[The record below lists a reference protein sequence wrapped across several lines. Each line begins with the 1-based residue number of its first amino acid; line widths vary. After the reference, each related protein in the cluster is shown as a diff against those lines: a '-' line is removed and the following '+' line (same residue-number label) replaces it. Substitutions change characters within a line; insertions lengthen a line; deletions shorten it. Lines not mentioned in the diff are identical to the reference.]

1 MTETVGADPCVCP
14 ETSTAVFRADTRV
27 RPYSF
32 TIEPV
37 RTTCDGPYRMTV
49 GQGQDERKKRL

>member
-1 MTETVGADPCVCP
+1 MNVVSSLPMTETVGADPC
-14 ETSTAVFRADTRV
+14 V

-49 GQGQDERKKRL
+49 GQGQDEREKRL